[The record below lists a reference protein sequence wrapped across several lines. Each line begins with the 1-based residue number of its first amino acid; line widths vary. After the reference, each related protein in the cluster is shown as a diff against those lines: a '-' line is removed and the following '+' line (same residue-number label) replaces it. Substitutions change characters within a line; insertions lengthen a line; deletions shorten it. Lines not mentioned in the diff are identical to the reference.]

1 MRSAVYQ
8 DLFNPKI
15 SVRSQRQASVADCP
29 VVDVSTCDDVD
40 AGSATWSGVGKS
52 GEASRNA
59 VARSRAGQH
68 SLACPFHS
76 TTKNNTG
83 TKHEGTKHETVPLTT
98 GHGLYSIYGRLARG
112 SSLGRDRQSW
122 RPRLTRA
129 GHTTDAEKETSQNIP
144 QMSNAWFL
152 APYPPEI
159 SHYPHIPTDISDPDG
174 YIRLPAASLTSL
186 SSESPHASSTRP
198 QTASAS
204 ARPGGP

>member
-1 MRSAVYQ
+1 MMA
-8 DLFNPKI
+8 FNEKCRLPGFVQPKNQRTLVEA
-15 SVRSQRQASVADCP
+15 SVRGRLDCP

-40 AGSATWSGVGKS
+40 AGSATWSGVGQS

-59 VARSRAGQH
+59 VARSRAATRQWLAPFTPQH
-68 SLACPFHS
+68 GTTHRARKSPFDNRPCSLFYLRPSSSRKLAWPRQAILTS
-76 TTKNNTG
+76 QTDQGG
-83 TKHEGTKHETVPLTT
+83 THH
-98 GHGLYSIYGRLARG
+98 
-112 SSLGRDRQSW
+112 
-122 RPRLTRA
+122 
-129 GHTTDAEKETSQNIP
+129 TDAEKETSQNIP

-159 SHYPHIPTDISDPDG
+159 SHYPTSLRI
-174 YIRLPAASLTSL
+174 YIRPPAACPTSP

>member
-83 TKHEGTKHETVPLTT
+83 TKHEGTKHEGTKHETVPLTT

-122 RPRLTRA
+122 RPRA
-129 GHTTDAEKETSQNIP
+129 GHTTQMPRRRRARIFPKCPTPGFLLHILPKSPITPTSRRIYQ
-144 QMSNAWFL
+144 
-152 APYPPEI
+152 
-159 SHYPHIPTDISDPDG
+159 IPTDISGCPP
-174 YIRLPAASLTSL
+174 LL
-186 SSESPHASSTRP
+186 
-198 QTASAS
+198 
-204 ARPGGP
+204 